1 MAKIEDYRVQPNQD
15 VIVAGKLVYSSL
27 LTRQESKGNFPREE
41 FVAVIENPQ
50 ITKGQNTELGQYVA
64 ASCYTSNKTGALTLR
79 AASHGPQNIRVFDR
93 TVRDPAGVKLTNELA
108 PDQPVELAIH
118 SFKNANYTNVGVAL
132 NAICI
137 QDANNIKY
145 LSNAPSLSLFGLSS
159 NGQAPQAQAQN
170 PAPTGYPQ
178 APQAPTGQAPQAQNP
193 VPNAYPQ
200 APQAPTYPQQA
211 PTGQAPQ
218 AQAQNPAPTGYQQ
231 APQAQQNPLM
241 GGTAPTGTPAGQT
254 ASTDPFGAFRPQNG
268 QAPTGQTPT
277 GQAASADPFG
287 AFRPQGGQAPTG
299 QTPNGQGQN
308 PGNPF

>member
-178 APQAPTGQAPQAQNP
+178 APQAPT
-193 VPNAYPQ
+193 
-200 APQAPTYPQQA
+200 YPQQA

-241 GGTAPTGTPAGQT
+241 GGTAPTRTPAGQT